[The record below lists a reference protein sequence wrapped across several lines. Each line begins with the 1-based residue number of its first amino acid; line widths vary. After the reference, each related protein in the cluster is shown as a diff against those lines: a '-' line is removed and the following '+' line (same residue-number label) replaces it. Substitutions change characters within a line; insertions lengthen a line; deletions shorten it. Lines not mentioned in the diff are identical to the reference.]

1 MVCKSCSYKFFFD
14 PRKDKL
20 TPSVSLHDNRF
31 TAIINHA
38 SANDTYYFTPNQL
51 FSSARH
57 FARESKIGCI
67 IISVVILAAG
77 AVGITAEII
86 VLLLAAIG
94 YGLTGGARN
103 LLETY
108 ISELWAIPVFFGL
121 PPISGPIFVLSLP
134 ALIWLLLW
142 TSGARDTLIPW
153 R

>member
-1 MVCKSCSYKFFFD
+1 MVENGALQKLRLMM
-14 PRKDKL
+14 RKNIAPTKL
-20 TPSVSLHDNRF
+20 ISISV
-31 TAIINHA
+31 TALNWWALI
-38 SANDTYYFTPNQL
+38 
-51 FSSARH
+51 H
-57 FARESKIGCI
+57 FA
-67 IISVVILAAG
+67 V
-77 AVGITAEII
+77 EII

-108 ISELWAIPVFFGL
+108 ISGLWAIPVFFGL